1 MEPTPGGG
9 VRQYDEF
16 HSHNSTNSEQILSDT
31 EKNDFIRNAMHV
43 PELPKTEAEY
53 FPQQWVWE
61 GPPFTLNPVRNNQW
75 IVDGSTAGERSAA
88 RGDSYDRQEI
98 ENLVGALDE
107 FVAGTEQQFLVP
119 YDPQVADFPV
129 DKLFSPPLGSGCNL
143 YRGARRNQDLVGR
156 LPVISRLK
164 YDGELREKSVAEIN
178 DEIVQFAK
186 RQGVRLFNPKGHLEM
201 IR

>member
-16 HSHNSTNSEQILSDT
+16 HSHNPTYLEQVVSGEEQSDL
-31 EKNDFIRNAMHV
+31 IRNAMHV
-43 PELPKTEAEY
+43 AEVPPTEADY

-61 GPPFTLNPVRNNQW
+61 GPPYTLNPVRNNQW
-75 IVDGSTAGERSAA
+75 ISDGSTAGERSAT
-88 RGDSYDRQEI
+88 RGVSYDRQEI
-98 ENLVGALDE
+98 ENLVGGLDAM
-107 FVAGTEQQFLVP
+107 VAGTEQQFLVP
-119 YDPQVADFPV
+119 YDPQVSDFPV
-129 DKLFSPPLGSGCNL
+129 DKLYSPPLGSGCNL

-178 DEIVQFAK
+178 DEIAQFAK